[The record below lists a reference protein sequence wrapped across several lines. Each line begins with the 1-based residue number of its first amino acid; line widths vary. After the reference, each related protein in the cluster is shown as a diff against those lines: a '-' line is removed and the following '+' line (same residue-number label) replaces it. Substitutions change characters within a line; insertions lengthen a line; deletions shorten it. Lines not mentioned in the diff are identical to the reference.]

1 VSVPVGFDVHE
12 VPTPK
17 RLIIEVSAPLD
28 EDDLDRIARL
38 QLMAHRIGLSIAIRD
53 ATGRVRDLIALCGL
67 SEVLAVD
74 ESGVEVQRQPET
86 GEERGVNEVVDRGD
100 RPV

>member
-1 VSVPVGFDVHE
+1 VRD

-17 RLIIEVSAPLD
+17 RLVIDVPAPLD

-38 QLMAHRIGLSIAIRD
+38 QLMARRIGLTIAVRD

-67 SEVLAVD
+67 SDVLPVED
-74 ESGVEVQRQPET
+74 DSGVEVQRET
-86 GEERGVNEVVDRGD
+86 EAREQVGVDEEVDRGD
-100 RPV
+100 GAV

>member
-1 VSVPVGFDVHE
+1 MHD

-17 RLIIEVSAPLD
+17 RLVVDVPAPLD

-38 QLMAHRIGLSIAIRD
+38 QLMARRVGLTIAVRD

-67 SEVLAVD
+67 SDVLPVED
-74 ESGVEVQRQPET
+74 GSGVEMQRET
-86 GEERGVNEVVDRGD
+86 EAREEIGVDEEVDRGD
-100 RPV
+100 RSV